1 MDFGKLLEDDI
12 DKYFDQQE
20 ELKAILEGTEEDKKE
35 PEVRKVKEGKRKV
48 NVNFNDK
55 RHEKGKEKEGK
66 FPSEKFAKKDDEEKA
81 KKAEK
86 AKAKP
91 KRQKPTEKARGKK
104 APKFGAKDPEA
115 RKINTK
121 DKPPYEEV
129 PGFPNVKDVKFTGME
144 ESKTSDFSFDH
155 YMAEGKKKEGKAS
168 EKGTSAKAKR
178 NINPIKQQQEYKL
191 KRRIGEKIAHRGTNF
206 DKLIPRKGYKKMK
219 DKKTGQ
225 YKLVKMSMA
234 ERTAREM
241 VGKAVGRKSWKV
253 GKDTTKH
260 I

>member
-12 DKYFDQQE
+12 DKYFDQE
-20 ELKAILEGTEEDKKE
+20 KEIKAILEGTTEEKKE
-35 PEVRKVKEGKRKV
+35 PEVRKVKEGKKKV
-48 NVNFNDK
+48 NLNFNKK
-55 RHEKGKEKEGK
+55 RHEIGKEKEGK
-66 FPSEKFAKKDDEEKA
+66 FPSEKFVKKDDEDKA

-91 KRQKPTEKARGKK
+91 KREKPAEKARGKK

-115 RKINTK
+115 RKINNK

-129 PGFPNVKDVKFTGME
+129 PGFPNIKDTKFVGTEDVVK
-144 ESKTSDFSFDH
+144 DFSFDH
-155 YMAEGKKKEGKAS
+155 YMTESKKKEKTAS

-178 NINPIKQQQEYKL
+178 NINPVKQQQEYKL

-234 ERTAREM
+234 ERIAREQVGRA
-241 VGKAVGRKSWKV
+241 VGKKNWKV